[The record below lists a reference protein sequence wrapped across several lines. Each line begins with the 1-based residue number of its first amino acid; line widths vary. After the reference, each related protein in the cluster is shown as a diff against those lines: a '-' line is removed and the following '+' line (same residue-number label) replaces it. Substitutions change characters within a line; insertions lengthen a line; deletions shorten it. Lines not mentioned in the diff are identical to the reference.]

1 MLATLNRGREA
12 LEAILFLVTRK
23 LLPEQIKE
31 NRDLMYRMYSAK
43 RGSSLRI
50 TLRYDMH
57 REWTKRSNAHHI
69 VVESCPPSYP
79 AHAPPPPLLNAA
91 YPDRPPLMPNIIPTL
106 IVAPVAEGYPTKK
119 LAEAMKHHGTELDRW
134 LLLSD
139 EEVEAWDARRLV
151 LGAASA
157 VIMWQWVREG
167 TEMLGEMEV
176 RGWGELEGRAE
187 ECAWVRD
194 M

>member
-1 MLATLNRGREA
+1 M
-12 LEAILFLVTRK
+12 
-23 LLPEQIKE
+23 
-31 NRDLMYRMYSAK
+31 
-43 RGSSLRI
+43 
-50 TLRYDMH
+50 
-57 REWTKRSNAHHI
+57 
-69 VVESCPPSYP
+69 
-79 AHAPPPPLLNAA
+79 
-91 YPDRPPLMPNIIPTL
+91 
-106 IVAPVAEGYPTKK
+106 
-119 LAEAMKHHGTELDRW
+119 
-134 LLLSD
+134 SD